1 MTIRANFETPYYT
14 LLNDTAYRL
23 VKDITLYPEP
33 GASYTDLTISIQTDN
48 GLLYFEPVHITGLT
62 ATAPYTIS
70 DLQQYTAHSLAG
82 ALSEKCS
89 TLVTIEATAG
99 ETVIAVL
106 RQEVWIHP
114 LDSFPGLRAAKF
126 LARYITPHHPYVY
139 DIKRK
144 TAANLQ
150 QYGFHPA
157 FDGYQSGDRQRV
169 SDIIATLFYT
179 LKDEQWVYSALP
191 PGYEKEGQ
199 RIRMIDQVQRQRF
212 GNCIDLSLVICACL
226 EAMDLHPLLI
236 LIPGHAFVGCW
247 LSNKRLDV
255 PVTYYKSEI
264 VNRMGKGNEEI
275 LVWEATAACA
285 GHSDSF
291 KEAVAAAERLIIGDK
306 AFQLALDIRTSGLSG
321 IIPFAHMQEQ
331 ETSAALLLEKED
343 SREEFL
349 TLNTL
354 PPLDTGTSHNI
365 PPASRQQV
373 WERKLLD
380 LTLRNS
386 LLNLRLSNNAI
397 QFVNVNFSRLLEAL
411 TAGKAF
417 TLINTDA
424 LDICLE
430 KRRMIDTLH
439 ETDGLFRYAAAE
451 MEQHRLVSAYSAA
464 DLQDVLTHI
473 MRNNVLAIDETGANS
488 LYLTLGA
495 LKWYD
500 TKTPETCRI
509 APLIMVPADLKRQSA
524 LSRFTLRLR
533 EEDIQVNTTLIA
545 FLVQE
550 FNLDLSG
557 LITLSEDNET
567 IDINRVF
574 NTIRNAILPY
584 KSWEVDEL
592 LFLSN
597 FHFSTQVLWQD
608 IRQNMPFLLQHP
620 VIQSFVSQQYE
631 ADESLQLPEHTDTT
645 NFETTEH
652 IFPIDADSSQAEAII
667 AANMGKSF
675 VLHGPPGTGKSQTIT
690 NIIANFLFHG
700 KTVLFVAAK
709 KAALDVVHKRLYDIG
724 LDKFTLELHSNKS
737 RKQQVLEHLESSLQQ
752 SKVLQD
758 EAFLKAARNTAASRN
773 EIEHIQKAM
782 HQKQAAGLSVY
793 ELIEALTGTAAG
805 QELKYHFP
813 PELLLGLHAR
823 QLEQWMQY
831 IRALA
836 DDPVFNTDY
845 TAHPLAGLHTIH
857 YYTGLEAF
865 IAGIEPRQ
873 IQEIKNTLYNIN
885 NSFNN
890 EQFNNI
896 SKIAGLL
903 DISRVIRDNPAIPVK
918 LMDPEFRYLYD
929 DYVHLINL
937 INSKQNIEK
946 EIISKSDINII
957 NLDTKTLSQE
967 YKQALSQWFIPR
979 FFNKSRIRKRL
990 KPFIHPS
997 LSDTGISELL
1007 EAANQ
1012 YKNIQINLDNKH
1024 NKLLYNNIQKLTT
1037 KKHALDDLAAYK
1049 TIITELQD
1057 LAAGTGISSFI
1068 ASRANELP
1076 SRADITDIFPPAT
1089 WQALQ
1094 LLEQQWNGLQPL
1106 LLQLDKTF
1114 VWSTPTRD
1122 LDDVAGAVTLLQQHI
1137 HRLHAWS
1144 SFRALLQQGN
1154 DLGLQKYLQYAATQQ
1169 IKGDRLETDFR
1180 NSLYAELLQFY
1191 IRGNAL
1197 LRNFRGLNTEKLM
1210 ESYRLLQQNFTEY
1223 TKREVYT
1230 RLLQRLPDTQY
1241 AQVDHSELT
1250 VLQRAIKSKG
1260 RGISIRQLLQRTSN
1274 IMPRLSPCMLMS
1286 PISVA
1291 QYLDIGLPK
1300 FDLVIFD
1307 EASQLPTAEAVS
1319 AMARGRQVIIAGDP
1333 RQMPPTSFF
1342 TTRKTEEEYTD
1353 LEDMESILDDTLSI
1367 QVPSRYLLRH
1377 YRSAHESLITFSN
1390 RSFYNNSL
1398 FTFPSAD
1405 DRTSRVQLIPV
1416 EGFYD
1421 KGRTRQNPAEAA
1433 AVVQEVLRRLRT
1445 PGLRHT
1451 TMGIVTFSQPQQSLI
1466 EDLLDQAFAR
1476 YPELEDAARQLEAP
1490 VFIKNLENVQ
1500 GDERDV
1506 ILFSVG
1512 YGPDQAGRV
1521 SMNFGPLN
1529 RDGGWRRLNVAITRA
1544 RKEMLV
1550 FSTLQ
1555 PEMIDLDKTASRGV
1569 AALKGFLEYAAGRSG
1584 YREQAN
1590 HGQDML
1596 VREIG
1601 AFLAS
1606 QQYEV
1611 VYDTGRS
1618 HFRIAIAVVHPGHP
1632 ERFILGIIPDNRNY
1646 YDSGN
1651 INDRIIILPAVL
1663 RHLGWNLL
1671 HISAMDWHYHKQELQ
1686 EHLLRH
1692 LAALLQPVEDPP
1704 LPAPPPEAY
1713 IFSPDNLQEAAVD
1726 TAFLASS
1733 SKRKVYETATL
1744 SGMQQSGADAMLAAA
1759 NREIVK
1765 NQLLRITTQEA
1776 PLNLGV
1782 LLKKIAGLWHI
1793 TRTGSRIER
1802 YIHELLREL
1811 GIPVTTFSGETFV
1824 WKGGYTGT
1832 GPEYYRTM
1840 PDQEKRQV
1848 TDLCPEEIFLCLHE
1862 ALQHHIRLEKAQAF
1876 RYLQK
1881 TLMNTRYNA
1890 ACNDYIEQAIETA
1903 NHTAQTLFIA
1913 SDHYKL
1919 N

>member
-14 LLNDTAYRL
+14 LLTDTTYRL
-23 VKDITLYPEP
+23 VKDITLYPEA
-33 GASYTDLTISIQTDN
+33 GMTRTDVTVTVQTDN
-48 GLLYFEPVHITGLT
+48 GLLYFEPVHIAGLP
-62 ATAPYTIS
+62 ATAPFTID
-70 DLQQYTAHSLAG
+70 DLRQYTAHSLTG

-89 TLVTIEATAG
+89 TLVTIEATSG

-114 LDSFPGLRAAKF
+114 PDSFPGLRAAKF
-126 LARYITPHHPYVY
+126 LARYITPHHPYIY
-139 DIKRK
+139 EIKRK

-157 FDGYQSGDRQRV
+157 FDGYQSGNKQRV

-199 RIRMIDQVQRQRF
+199 RIRMTDQVQRQRF
-212 GNCIDLSLVICACL
+212 GNCMDLSLVICACL

-236 LIPGHAFVGCW
+236 LTPGHAFVGCW

-255 PVTYYKSEI
+255 PVTTYKSEI
-264 VNRMGKGNEEI
+264 VNRMGKGNEDI
-275 LVWEATAACA
+275 LVWEATTVCA
-285 GHSDSF
+285 GQSGSF

-306 AFQLALDIRTSGLSG
+306 AFQLALDIRTSRLSG
-321 IIPFAHMQEQ
+321 IIPFAHIQEQ
-331 ETSAALLLEKED
+331 ETPAALLLEKED

-354 PPLDTGTSHNI
+354 PSLDTGASHSI

-397 QFVNVNFSRLLEAL
+397 QFVNVNFSSLLDAL

-451 MEQHRLVSAYSAA
+451 MDQHRLVSAYSAA

-473 MRNNVLAIDETGANS
+473 MRNNLLAIDESGANS

-500 TKTPETCRI
+500 PKTPETRRI

-545 FLVQE
+545 FLIQE

-567 IDINRVF
+567 IDINQVF

-584 KSWEVDEL
+584 KNWEVDEL

-608 IRQNMPFLLQHP
+608 IRQNMSFLLEHP
-620 VIQSFVSQQYE
+620 VIRSFVSQRHE
-631 ADESLQLPEHTDTT
+631 ADASLQLPEYTDTT

-652 IFPIDADSSQAEAII
+652 IFPIDADSSQTEAVI

-752 SKVLQD
+752 ARVLQD
-758 EAFLKAARNTAASRN
+758 EAFLKAARNAAASRN

-793 ELIEALTGTAAG
+793 ELIEALAGATGV

-813 PELLLGLHAR
+813 TELLLGLHAR

-845 TAHPLAGLHTIH
+845 TAHPLSRLHTIR
-857 YYTGLEAF
+857 YYTGLESF
-865 IAGIEPRQ
+865 IAGIALQ
-873 IQEIKNTLYNIN
+873 QLHDIKITLYNIS
-885 NSFNN
+885 NSINSDH
-890 EQFNNI
+890 FNNI
-896 SKIAGLL
+896 SKIVSLL
-903 DISRVIRDNPAIPVK
+903 EFSRRIQDSAAIPVK
-918 LMDPEFRYLYD
+918 LMDQEFRYLYD
-929 DYVHLINL
+929 DYVQLISL
-937 INSKQNIEK
+937 MNIKLNTEK
-946 EIISKSDINII
+946 EIISRSDINII
-957 NLDTKTLSQE
+957 NLDTKTLNQE
-967 YKQALSQWFIPR
+967 YKQALSQWLIPR
-979 FFNKSRIRKRL
+979 LFNRLRIRKQL
-990 KPFIHPS
+990 KPFIQPS
-997 LSDTGISELL
+997 LNDAGILQLL

-1012 YKNIQINLDNKH
+1012 YKDIQINLDKEH
-1024 NKLLYNNIQKLTT
+1024 NKILFNNIQKIIFEEN
-1037 KKHALDDLAAYK
+1037 ALEKLAAYK
-1049 TIITELQD
+1049 AIMTEVQD
-1057 LAAGTGISSFI
+1057 LASGTGISSFI
-1068 ASRANELP
+1068 SKRVSELP
-1076 SRADITDIFPPAT
+1076 ARADITDIFPPAT

-1094 LLEQQWNGLQPL
+1094 LLEQQWNGLQPV

-1114 VWSTPTRD
+1114 VWSTPLPD
-1122 LDDVAGAVTLLQQHI
+1122 LDDIAGAITLLQQHI
-1137 HRLHAWS
+1137 HLLHPWS
-1144 SFRALLQQGN
+1144 VFRALQQQGN
-1154 DLGLQKYLQYAATQQ
+1154 DLGLTKYLQYAAAQQ
-1169 IKGDRLETDFR
+1169 LKGDMLETDFR

-1191 IRGNAL
+1191 IRSNPL

-1210 ESYRLLQQNFTEY
+1210 AAYRLLQQNFAEY

-1241 AQVDHSELT
+1241 ARVDHSELT
-1250 VLQRAIKSKG
+1250 ILQRAIKSKG
-1260 RGISIRQLLQRTSN
+1260 RGISIRQLLQRTPN

-1342 TTRKTEEEYTD
+1342 TARRTEEEYTD

-1367 QVPSRYLLRH
+1367 QVPSMYLLRH
-1377 YRSAHESLITFSN
+1377 YRSAHESLISFSN

-1405 DRTSRVQLIPV
+1405 DRISRVQLIPV
-1416 EGFYD
+1416 KGFYD

-1433 AVVQEVLRRLRT
+1433 AVVQEVLRRLRS

-1476 YPELEDAARQLEAP
+1476 YPELEDTARQLEAP

-1512 YGPDQAGRV
+1512 YGPDQTGRV

-1529 RDGGWRRLNVAITRA
+1529 REGGWRRLNVAITRA

-1569 AALKGFLEYAAGRSG
+1569 AAFKGFLEYAAGRSDH
-1584 YREQAN
+1584 REQASRER
-1590 HGQDML
+1590 DRL
-1596 VREIG
+1596 VQEIG
-1601 AFLAS
+1601 VFLTS
-1606 QQYEV
+1606 QQYEI
-1611 VYDTGRS
+1611 VYDTGHS
-1618 HFRIAIAVVHPGHP
+1618 HFRIAIAVVHPDHP
-1632 ERFILGIIPDNRNY
+1632 EQFILGVIPDNRNY

-1651 INDRIIILPAVL
+1651 VNDRIIILPAVL
-1663 RHLGWNLL
+1663 RHLGWNLV
-1671 HISAMDWHYHKQELQ
+1671 HISALDWHYHKQEIQ

-1692 LAALLQPVEDPP
+1692 LASLLQAGEVPP
-1704 LPAPPPEAY
+1704 PAAPLPEAY
-1713 IFSPDNLQEAAVD
+1713 TFSPDNLQEAAVD
-1726 TAFLASS
+1726 AAFLATS

-1744 SGMQQSGADAMLAAA
+1744 SGMRQDGADALLAAG

-1765 NQLLRITTQEA
+1765 NQLLRITMKEA
-1776 PLNLGV
+1776 PVNFGV
-1782 LLKKIAGLWHI
+1782 LQKKVAGLWHI
-1793 TRTGSRIER
+1793 ARTGSRIER
-1802 YIHELLREL
+1802 YIQELLHELGL
-1811 GIPVTTFSGETFV
+1811 PVTTFSGETFV
-1824 WKGGYTGT
+1824 WKGGHTGT
-1832 GPEYYRTM
+1832 TLEYYRTM

-1848 TDLCPEEIFLCLHE
+1848 TDLCPQEIFLCLHE
-1862 ALQHHIRLEKAQAF
+1862 VLQHHIRLEKTHAF

-1890 ACNDYIEQAIETA
+1890 ACNDYLEQAIEVA

-1913 SDHYKL
+1913 SDHYKI